1 MSTSNLLTILPSRPA
16 PAAAPD
22 GSAVLGA
29 VAIQTHGCK
38 LNQADSAVLAEQF
51 AAAGYPLTPSPA
63 AADVIIVNTCT
74 VTATADAKARQ
85 ALRAARRANPDAIVV
100 AAGCYS
106 QRAAAELR
114 RMPEVTLVVGNDAK
128 PQLASLALA
137 ALAQRTVLAPASASP
152 ASPTPD
158 RSDTPAPAGI
168 LRRSRAMVK
177 IQEGCDQVCAYCI
190 VPKVRGRERSIP
202 PAQLIQTINR
212 QAANGFQE
220 VVLTGTQLGTYGF
233 DLPNASLPTLLD
245 AILSNTDLPRLRV
258 SSLQAHEISA
268 DLLARW
274 DDARLCPHFHIPL
287 QSGCDRILQAMR
299 RRYDT
304 ATFRRAV
311 ALVRQLI
318 PDAAITTD
326 LIVGFPGETDADF
339 AASRNF
345 AAAMHFADIH
355 LFPYSPR
362 PGTSAHYL
370 PDRIPDAVKR
380 QRTSEMATVKA
391 AGFDAFRRNLIGQTR
406 PVLWET
412 ARPIADDDGASNDG
426 DGDGNGDGYG
436 QMLWRGLTDNYVR
449 VAVSVPANPELD
461 LSSRITPAR
470 LTGLSA
476 NGVMTA
482 ELA

>member
-1 MSTSNLLTILPSRPA
+1 MSTSNLLTILPSRPT
-16 PAAAPD
+16 PATAPD

-38 LNQADSAVLAEQF
+38 LNEADSAVLAEQF
-51 AAAGYPLTPSPA
+51 AVAGYPLTPSPA
-63 AADVIIVNTCT
+63 AADVIVVNTCT

-114 RMPEVTLVVGNDAK
+114 QMPEVTLVVGNDAK

-137 ALAQRTVLAPASASP
+137 ALAQRTALAPPSASP

-158 RSDTPAPAGI
+158 RSSPPASAGI

-212 QAANGFQE
+212 QAAHGFQE

-233 DLPNASLPTLLD
+233 DLPNASLPALLD
-245 AILSNTDLPRLRV
+245 AILSATDLPRLRV

-274 DDARLCPHFHIPL
+274 PDDARLCPHFHIPL

-311 ALVRQLI
+311 ALVRHLI

-345 AAAMHFADIH
+345 AAAMNFADIH

-370 PDRIPDAVKR
+370 PDRIPSAVKR
-380 QRTSEMATVKA
+380 QRISEMATVKA
-391 AGFDAFRRNLIGQTR
+391 AGFNAFRRNLIGQTR

-412 ARPIADDDGASNDG
+412 ARPTTHDAGDSNGDG
-426 DGDGNGDGYG
+426 DGDRPTRL
-436 QMLWRGLTDNYVR
+436 LWRGLTDNYIR
-449 VAVSVPANPELD
+449 VAVSVSDDPQLD

-470 LTGLSA
+470 LTGLQDD
-476 NGVMTA
+476 GVMTA